1 MSVQIYNILMNHK
14 VYFAVF
20 GYICAVMYL
29 RRISVSDFKNIRGAQ
44 LEFSRKVNCISGNN
58 GEGKTNLLDAIYY
71 LSMTK
76 SFFSSTDAYT
86 FRFGEDAAALN
97 GSYVLDDET
106 EDTISIGLKREG
118 EKTVKKNAKVYKRI
132 SEHIGRYPIV
142 MVSPADTV
150 LVNGSGEERR
160 KFLTLILSQIDKEYL
175 KRMQSYNQLL
185 LQRNKLLKMPSISW
199 ELMDTLDFQMSVHA
213 DYIFRKRYEMCGMLL
228 EKATGYYAALSGS
241 KEAVSMEYI
250 SDLREGPLDEL
261 LAGCREKDSILKFT
275 SVGIHKDDIEFTL
288 NGMPLKKCGSQGQQK
303 SFLVALKLAQ
313 FELMKQLHGV
323 APILLLDD
331 VFDKLDMQRVEYLL
345 GLVAGDSF
353 GQIFIS
359 DSNKVRMASIV
370 ERFTN
375 ECRSYEVSAGE
386 FKAL

>member
-1 MSVQIYNILMNHK
+1 MH
-14 VYFAVF
+14 
-20 GYICAVMYL
+20 L
-29 RRISVSDFKNIRGAQ
+29 RRISVNNFKNIREAQ

-86 FRFGEDAAALN
+86 FTFGEDSAALN
-97 GSYVLDDET
+97 GAYLLDDNT
-106 EDTISIGLKREG
+106 EDVISVGMKRDG
-118 EKTVKKNAKVYKRI
+118 EKIVKKNSKVYKRN

-175 KRMQSYNQLL
+175 KMMQQYNQML
-185 LQRNKLLKMPSISW
+185 LQRNKLLKMDSVCW
-199 ELMDTLDFQMSVHA
+199 ELVETIDFRMSLCA
-213 DYIFRKRYEMCGMLL
+213 DYIYRKRCELCRLL
-228 EKATGYYAALSGS
+228 EEKVYSYYAALSS
-241 KEAVSMEYI
+241 SREQVKLEYV
-250 SDLREGPLDEL
+250 SDLHHGTLEDIL
-261 LAGCREKDSILKFT
+261 LQDRQKDTLLKFT
-275 SVGIHKDDIEFTL
+275 SRGIHKDDIEFTL

-303 SFLVALKLAQ
+303 SFL
-313 FELMKQLHGV
+313 
-323 APILLLDD
+323 LLDD

-345 GLVAGDSF
+345 SLVSGDHF

-370 ERFTN
+370 ERFTD
-375 ECRSYEVSAGE
+375 ECVSYEVSEGVYN
-386 FKAL
+386 KL

>member
-1 MSVQIYNILMNHK
+1 
-14 VYFAVF
+14 
-20 GYICAVMYL
+20 MYL
-29 RRISVSDFKNIRGAQ
+29 KRILISDFKNLQDVQ
-44 LEFSRKVNCISGNN
+44 LDFSRKVNCISGNN

-71 LSMTK
+71 LCMTK

-86 FRFGEDAAALN
+86 YTFGKDSAALN
-97 GSYVLDDET
+97 GTYVMDDCT
-106 EDTISIGLKREG
+106 EDSVSIGLKREG
-118 EKTVKKNAKVYKRI
+118 EKIVNKNSKVYKRI

-150 LVNGSGEERR
+150 LINGSGDERR

-185 LQRNKLLKMPSISW
+185 LQRNKLLKMPQVSW
-199 ELMDTLDFQMSVHA
+199 ELMETLDFQLSINA
-213 DYIFRKRYEMCGMLL
+213 DYIYRKRDELCRNLVDRVSS
-228 EKATGYYAALSGS
+228 YYSASSGS
-241 KEAVSMEYI
+241 RETVGMQYV
-250 SDLREGPLDEL
+250 SDLQDGPLDRL
-261 LAGCREKDSILKFT
+261 LENCRDKDSILKFT
-275 SVGIHKDDIEFTL
+275 SVGIHKDEIEFTL

-313 FELMKQLHGV
+313 FDIMKQLHGV

-345 GLVAGDSF
+345 GLVAGDHF

-375 ECRSYEVSAGE
+375 ECRSFEVTGGVYT
-386 FKAL
+386 AL

>member
-1 MSVQIYNILMNHK
+1 
-14 VYFAVF
+14 
-20 GYICAVMYL
+20 MYL
-29 RRISVSDFKNIRGAQ
+29 KRISVNNFKNISETH
-44 LEFSRKVNCISGNN
+44 LDFSRKINCISGNN

-86 FRFGEDAAALN
+86 FMFGEDAAALN
-97 GSYVLDDET
+97 GSYVLDDNT
-106 EDTISIGLKREG
+106 EDTISIGMKREG
-118 EKTVKKNAKVYKRI
+118 EKTVKKNAKAYRRI
-132 SEHIGRYPIV
+132 SEHIGLYPIV

-185 LQRNKLLKMPSISW
+185 VQRNKLLKMPSISW
-199 ELMDTLDFQMSVHA
+199 ELLDTIDFQMSIHA
-213 DYIFRKRYEMCGMLL
+213 DYIFRKREELCLGLL
-228 EKATGYYAALSGS
+228 EKVKGYYASLSGCR
-241 KEAVSMEYI
+241 EEVQMHYV
-250 SDLREGPLDEL
+250 SDLQEGALDEIL
-261 LAGCREKDSILKFT
+261 KNCREKDAFLKFT
-275 SVGIHKDDIEFTL
+275 SAGVHKDDIEFSL

-313 FELMKQLHGV
+313 FDIMKDLHGV

-345 GLVAGDSF
+345 SLVAGDHF

-359 DSNKVRMASIV
+359 DSNKVRMDSIV
-370 ERFTN
+370 GRFTN
-375 ECRSYEVSAGE
+375 ECRSFEVASGIY
-386 FKAL
+386 KTL

>member
-1 MSVQIYNILMNHK
+1 MHLK
-14 VYFAVF
+14 
-20 GYICAVMYL
+20 
-29 RRISVSDFKNIRGAQ
+29 RISINNFKNIREAQ

-86 FRFGEDAAALN
+86 FTFGQDAAALN
-97 GSYVLDDET
+97 GAYLLDDCT
-106 EDTISIGLKREG
+106 EDVISVGMKKDG
-118 EKTVKKNAKVYKRI
+118 EKVVKKNSKVYKRI

-175 KRMQSYNQLL
+175 KMMQQYNQML
-185 LQRNKLLKMPSISW
+185 LQRNKLLKEDYVCW
-199 ELMDTLDFQMSVHA
+199 ELVETIDFRMSICA
-213 DYIFRKRYEMCGMLL
+213 DYIYKKRCELCELL
-228 EKATGYYAALSGS
+228 QEKVYSYYAALSSS
-241 KEAVSMEYI
+241 KEQVKLEYI
-250 SDLREGPLDEL
+250 SDLHNGSLEEIFNKNRD
-261 LAGCREKDSILKFT
+261 KDSILKFT
-275 SVGIHKDDIEFTL
+275 SQGIHKDDIEFTL
-288 NGMPLKKCGSQGQQK
+288 NEMPLKKCGSQGQQK

-313 FELMKQLHGV
+313 FDIMKQLHGV
-323 APILLLDD
+323 TPILLLDD

-345 GLVAGDSF
+345 SLVSGDSF

-370 ERFTN
+370 ERFTD
-375 ECRSYEVSAGE
+375 ECVSYEVSEGIYR
-386 FKAL
+386 KI

>member
-1 MSVQIYNILMNHK
+1 
-14 VYFAVF
+14 
-20 GYICAVMYL
+20 MYL
-29 RRISVSDFKNIRGAQ
+29 KKISISKFKNILEAH
-44 LEFSRKVNCISGNN
+44 LEFSRKINCISGNN
-58 GEGKTNLLDAIYY
+58 GEGKTNLLDAIHY

-86 FRFGEDAAALN
+86 FTFGEDAAALN
-97 GSYVLDDET
+97 GTYVLDDNT
-106 EDTISIGLKREG
+106 EDSISIGIRREG
-118 EKTVKKNAKVYKRI
+118 EKIVKKNAKVYKRI
-132 SEHIGRYPIV
+132 SEHIGQYPIV

-185 LQRNKLLKMPSISW
+185 MQRNKLLKMPSISW
-199 ELMDTLDFQMSVHA
+199 ELLDAIDFQMSVHA
-213 DYIFRKRYEMCGMLL
+213 DYIFRKRDELCASLL
-228 EKATGYYAALSGS
+228 GNVKSYYAALSGS
-241 KEAVSMEYI
+241 REEVSMEYV
-250 SDLREGPLDEL
+250 SDLKEGPLEEL
-261 LAGCREKDSILKFT
+261 MRDSREKDAMLKFT
-275 SVGIHKDDIEFTL
+275 SVGIHKDDIEFSL
-288 NGMPLKKCGSQGQQK
+288 NGMPFKKCGSQGQQK

-313 FELMKQLHGV
+313 FDIMKRLHGV
-323 APILLLDD
+323 APVLLLDD

-345 GLVAGDSF
+345 SLVAGEHF

-375 ECRSYEVSAGE
+375 ECRSFEVSAGVYNM
-386 FKAL
+386 L

>member
-1 MSVQIYNILMNHK
+1 
-14 VYFAVF
+14 
-20 GYICAVMYL
+20 MYL
-29 RRISVSDFKNIRGAQ
+29 KRILILNYKNIQEAA
-44 LEFSRKVNCISGNN
+44 LEFSRKINCISGNN
-58 GEGKTNLLDAIYY
+58 GTGKTNLLDAIYY

-86 FRFGEDAAALN
+86 FRFGEDVAAVN
-97 GSYVLDDET
+97 GSYVLDDNT
-106 EDTISIGLKREG
+106 EDSISIGLKRDG
-118 EKTVKKNAKVYKRI
+118 EKTVKRNSKVYKRI
-132 SEHIGRYPIV
+132 SEHIGLYPIV

-160 KFLTLILSQIDKEYL
+160 RFLTLILSQIDKEYL

-185 LQRNKLLKMPSISW
+185 TQRNKLLKMQNLSG
-199 ELMDTLDFQMSVHA
+199 ELLETIDFQMSVHA
-213 DYIFRKRYEMCGMLL
+213 DYIYRKRDELCRVLVDRVGVYYSELSGCKENVGLEYVSDLQEGSLVSLL
-228 EKATGYYAALSGS
+228 ENC
-241 KEAVSMEYI
+241 KERDYF
-250 SDLREGPLDEL
+250 
-261 LAGCREKDSILKFT
+261 LKFT
-275 SVGIHKDDIEFTL
+275 SRGIHKDDMDFTL

-313 FELMKQLHGV
+313 FEIMKDQHGT

-345 GLVAGDSF
+345 GLVASDAF

-370 ERFTN
+370 GRFTD
-375 ECRSYEVSAGE
+375 ECSSFGVIDGVYN
-386 FKAL
+386 KL

>member
-1 MSVQIYNILMNHK
+1 
-14 VYFAVF
+14 
-20 GYICAVMYL
+20 MYL
-29 RRISVSDFKNIRGAQ
+29 KRISVNNFKNISETH
-44 LEFSRKVNCISGNN
+44 LDFSRKINCISGNN

-97 GSYVLDDET
+97 GSYVLDDNT
-106 EDTISIGLKREG
+106 EDSISIGVKREG
-118 EKTVKKNAKVYKRI
+118 EKTVKKNAKAYKRI
-132 SEHIGRYPIV
+132 SEHIGLYPIV

-185 LQRNKLLKMPSISW
+185 MQRNKLLKMPSISW
-199 ELMDTLDFQMSVHA
+199 ELLDTIDFQMSVHA
-213 DYIFRKRYEMCGMLL
+213 DYIFRKRGELCNGLL
-228 EKATGYYAALSGS
+228 EKVKGYYAALSGC
-241 KEAVSMEYI
+241 KEEVQMRYI
-250 SDLREGPLDEL
+250 SDLQEGTLDEL
-261 LAGCREKDSILKFT
+261 LKSCREKDSFLKFT
-275 SVGIHKDDIEFTL
+275 SAGVHKDDIEFSL
-288 NGMPLKKCGSQGQQK
+288 NRMPLKKCGSQGQQK

-313 FELMKQLHGV
+313 FDIMKDLHDV

-345 GLVAGDSF
+345 SLVAGDHF

-375 ECRSYEVSAGE
+375 ECRSFEVSGGIY
-386 FKAL
+386 KTL

>member
-1 MSVQIYNILMNHK
+1 MNLK
-14 VYFAVF
+14 
-20 GYICAVMYL
+20 
-29 RRISVSDFKNIRGAQ
+29 RISVNNFKNIGDAQ
-44 LEFSRKVNCISGNN
+44 LEFSRKINCISGNN

-86 FRFGEDAAALN
+86 FKFGENAAALN
-97 GSYVLDDET
+97 GTYVLDDNT
-106 EDTISIGLKREG
+106 EDVISLGVKKDG
-118 EKTVKKNAKVYKRI
+118 EKIVKKNSKVYKRI

-175 KRMQSYNQLL
+175 KMMQQYNQML
-185 LQRNKLLKMPSISW
+185 LQRNKLLKEDQICW
-199 ELMDTLDFQMSVHA
+199 ELVETIDFRMSICA
-213 DYIFRKRYEMCGMLL
+213 DYIYRKRCELCRLL
-228 EKATGYYAALSGS
+228 EDKVYSYYASLSSG
-241 KEAVSMEYI
+241 KEQVKLQYI
-250 SDLREGPLDEL
+250 SDLHGGNLEGL
-261 LAGCREKDSILKFT
+261 LFEDRNKDAALKFT
-275 SVGIHKDDIEFTL
+275 SRGVHKDDIEFTL
-288 NGMPLKKCGSQGQQK
+288 NDMPLKKCGSQGQQK
-303 SFLVALKLAQ
+303 SFLIALKLAQ
-313 FELMKQLHGV
+313 FDIMKQLHGV

-345 GLVAGDSF
+345 SLVAGDHF

-375 ECRSYEVSAGE
+375 ECRSYEVISGNYTS
-386 FKAL
+386 L

>member
-1 MSVQIYNILMNHK
+1 
-14 VYFAVF
+14 
-20 GYICAVMYL
+20 MYL
-29 RRISVSDFKNIRGAQ
+29 RRISATNFKNIREAH
-44 LEFSRKVNCISGNN
+44 LEFSRKINCISGNN

-86 FRFGEDAAALN
+86 FMFGEDAAAIN
-97 GSYVLDDET
+97 GSYVLDDNT
-106 EDTISIGLKREG
+106 EDSISIGMKREG
-118 EKTVKKNAKVYKRI
+118 EKVVKKNAKVYKRI

-199 ELMDTLDFQMSVHA
+199 ELLDTIDFQMSVHA
-213 DYIFRKRYEMCGMLL
+213 DYIFRKRSELCESLV
-228 EKATGYYAALSGS
+228 ERVKGYYSALSGS
-241 KEAVSMEYI
+241 KEQVQLQYV
-250 SDLREGPLDEL
+250 SDLQQGALDEL
-261 LAGCREKDSILKFT
+261 LKECREKDSFLKFT
-275 SVGIHKDDIEFTL
+275 SAGIHKDEIEFTL

-313 FELMKQLHGV
+313 FDIMKQLHGV

-345 GLVAGDSF
+345 SLVAGEAF

-359 DSNKVRMASIV
+359 DSNKVRMATIV
-370 ERFTN
+370 ERFTS
-375 ECRSYEVSAGE
+375 ECRSYSVTEGVYTS
-386 FKAL
+386 L

>member
-1 MSVQIYNILMNHK
+1 MNLK
-14 VYFAVF
+14 
-20 GYICAVMYL
+20 
-29 RRISVSDFKNIRGAQ
+29 RISVNNFKNIGDAQ
-44 LEFSRKVNCISGNN
+44 LEFSRKINCISGNN

-86 FRFGEDAAALN
+86 FKFGENAAALN
-97 GSYVLDDET
+97 GTYVLDDNT
-106 EDTISIGLKREG
+106 EDVISVGVKKDG
-118 EKTVKKNAKVYKRI
+118 EKIVKKNSKIYKRI

-175 KRMQSYNQLL
+175 KMMQQYNQML
-185 LQRNKLLKMPSISW
+185 LQRNKLLKEDQICW
-199 ELMDTLDFQMSVHA
+199 ELVETIDFRMSICA
-213 DYIFRKRYEMCGMLL
+213 DYIYRKRCELCRLL
-228 EKATGYYAALSGS
+228 EDKVYSYYASLSSG
-241 KEAVSMEYI
+241 KEQVKLQYI
-250 SDLREGPLDEL
+250 SDLHGGNLEGL
-261 LAGCREKDSILKFT
+261 LFEDRNKDAALKFT
-275 SVGIHKDDIEFTL
+275 SRGVHKDDIEFTL
-288 NGMPLKKCGSQGQQK
+288 NDMPLKKCGSQGQQK
-303 SFLVALKLAQ
+303 SFLIALKLAQ
-313 FELMKQLHGV
+313 FDIMKQLHGV

-345 GLVAGDSF
+345 SLVAGDHF

-375 ECRSYEVSAGE
+375 ECRSYEVISGNYTS
-386 FKAL
+386 L

>member
-1 MSVQIYNILMNHK
+1 
-14 VYFAVF
+14 
-20 GYICAVMYL
+20 MYL
-29 RRISVSDFKNIRGAQ
+29 KRILISNFKNIEEAHF
-44 LEFSRKVNCISGNN
+44 EFSRKINCISGNN

-86 FRFGEDAAALN
+86 FKFGEDAAAVN
-97 GSYVLDDET
+97 GSYVNDDCT
-106 EDTISIGLKREG
+106 EDSISIGIKREG
-118 EKTVKKNAKVYKRI
+118 EKVVKKNAKVYKRI
-132 SEHIGRYPIV
+132 AEHIGQFPIV

-185 LQRNKLLKMPSISW
+185 LQRNKLLKMLNLSG
-199 ELMDTLDFQMSVHA
+199 ELLETIDFQMSVHA
-213 DYIFRKRYEMCGMLL
+213 DYIYRKRDELCRNLV
-228 EKATGYYAALSGS
+228 ERVKDYYSALSGS
-241 KEAVSMEYI
+241 KEEISLEYM
-250 SDLREGPLDEL
+250 SDLQEGSLETL
-261 LAGCREKDSILKFT
+261 LESNREKDFFLKFT
-275 SVGIHKDDIEFTL
+275 SVGIHKDDIEFSM

-313 FELMKQLHGV
+313 FEIMKNLHGT

-345 GLVAGDSF
+345 QLVASDAF

-359 DSNKVRMASIV
+359 DSNKVRMANIV
-370 ERFTN
+370 GRFTS
-375 ECRSYEVSAGE
+375 ECSSFEVTNGVYS
-386 FKAL
+386 KL

>member
-1 MSVQIYNILMNHK
+1 MHLK
-14 VYFAVF
+14 
-20 GYICAVMYL
+20 
-29 RRISVSDFKNIRGAQ
+29 RISVNNFKNIGDAQ
-44 LEFSRKVNCISGNN
+44 LEFSRKINCISGNN

-86 FRFGEDAAALN
+86 FKFGENAAALN
-97 GSYVLDDET
+97 GTYVLDDNT
-106 EDTISIGLKREG
+106 EDVISVGVKKDG
-118 EKTVKKNAKVYKRI
+118 EKIVKKNSKVYKRI

-150 LVNGSGEERR
+150 LVNSSGEERR

-175 KRMQSYNQLL
+175 KMMQQYNQML
-185 LQRNKLLKMPSISW
+185 LQRNKLLKEDQICW
-199 ELMDTLDFQMSVHA
+199 ELVETIDFRMSICA
-213 DYIFRKRYEMCGMLL
+213 DYIYRKRCELCRLL
-228 EKATGYYAALSGS
+228 EDKVYSYYASLSSG
-241 KEAVSMEYI
+241 KEQVKLQYI
-250 SDLREGPLDEL
+250 SDLHGGNLEGL
-261 LAGCREKDSILKFT
+261 LFEDRNKDAALKFT
-275 SVGIHKDDIEFTL
+275 SRGVHKDDIEFTL
-288 NGMPLKKCGSQGQQK
+288 NDMPLKKCGSQGQQK
-303 SFLVALKLAQ
+303 SFLIALKLAQ
-313 FELMKQLHGV
+313 FDIMKQLHGV

-345 GLVAGDSF
+345 SLVAGDHF

-375 ECRSYEVSAGE
+375 ECRSYEVISGNYTS
-386 FKAL
+386 L

>member
-1 MSVQIYNILMNHK
+1 MHLK
-14 VYFAVF
+14 
-20 GYICAVMYL
+20 
-29 RRISVSDFKNIRGAQ
+29 RISVNNFKNIREGQ

-76 SFFSSTDAYT
+76 SFFSSTDTYT
-86 FRFGEDAAALN
+86 FTFGQDAAALN
-97 GSYVLDDET
+97 GAYLLDDNT
-106 EDTISIGLKREG
+106 EDVISVGMKRDG
-118 EKTVKKNAKVYKRI
+118 EKIVKKNSKVYKRI

-175 KRMQSYNQLL
+175 KMMQQYNQML
-185 LQRNKLLKMPSISW
+185 LQRNKLLKEDYVCW
-199 ELMDTLDFQMSVHA
+199 ELVETIDFRMSICA
-213 DYIFRKRYEMCGMLL
+213 DYIYRKRCELCRLL
-228 EKATGYYAALSGS
+228 EEKVYNYYAALSSS
-241 KEAVSMEYI
+241 KERVKLEYI
-250 SDLREGPLDEL
+250 SDLHEGSLEDIL
-261 LAGCREKDSILKFT
+261 NRNRDKDSILKFT
-275 SVGIHKDDIEFTL
+275 SSGIHKDDIEFTL
-288 NGMPLKKCGSQGQQK
+288 NDMPLKKCGSQGQQK

-313 FELMKQLHGV
+313 FDIMKELHGV
-323 APILLLDD
+323 SPILLLDD

-345 GLVAGDSF
+345 SLVSGDSF

-370 ERFTN
+370 ERFTD
-375 ECRSYEVSAGE
+375 ECISYEVSDGVYR
-386 FKAL
+386 KI

>member
-1 MSVQIYNILMNHK
+1 MHLK
-14 VYFAVF
+14 
-20 GYICAVMYL
+20 
-29 RRISVSDFKNIRGAQ
+29 RISVNNFKNIREAQ

-86 FRFGEDAAALN
+86 FTFGEDSAALN
-97 GSYVLDDET
+97 GAYLLDDNT
-106 EDTISIGLKREG
+106 EDVISVGMKKDG
-118 EKTVKKNAKVYKRI
+118 EKIVKKNSKVYKRI

-175 KRMQSYNQLL
+175 KMMQQYNQML
-185 LQRNKLLKMPSISW
+185 LQRNKLLKEDYVCW
-199 ELMDTLDFQMSVHA
+199 ELVETIDFRMSICA
-213 DYIFRKRYEMCGMLL
+213 DYIYKKRCELCRLL
-228 EKATGYYAALSGS
+228 EEKVYSYYAALSSS
-241 KEAVSMEYI
+241 KESVKLEYI
-250 SDLREGPLDEL
+250 SDLHNGSLEEILNKNRD
-261 LAGCREKDSILKFT
+261 KDSILKFT
-275 SVGIHKDDIEFTL
+275 SQGVHKDDIDFTL
-288 NGMPLKKCGSQGQQK
+288 NDMPLKKCGSQGQQK

-313 FELMKQLHGV
+313 FDIMKELHGV
-323 APILLLDD
+323 TPILLLDD

-345 GLVAGDSF
+345 SLVSGDSF

-370 ERFTN
+370 ERFTD
-375 ECRSYEVSAGE
+375 ECVSYEVSEGVYR
-386 FKAL
+386 KI

>member
-1 MSVQIYNILMNHK
+1 MHLK
-14 VYFAVF
+14 
-20 GYICAVMYL
+20 
-29 RRISVSDFKNIRGAQ
+29 RISVNNFKNIREAQ

-86 FRFGEDAAALN
+86 FTFGEDAAALN
-97 GSYVLDDET
+97 GAYLLDDCT
-106 EDTISIGLKREG
+106 EDVISVGMKKEG
-118 EKTVKKNAKVYKRI
+118 EKVVKKNSKVYKRI

-175 KRMQSYNQLL
+175 KMMQQYNQML
-185 LQRNKLLKMPSISW
+185 LQRNKLLKEDYVCW
-199 ELMDTLDFQMSVHA
+199 ELVETIDFRMSICA
-213 DYIFRKRYEMCGMLL
+213 DYIYKKRCELCRLL
-228 EKATGYYAALSGS
+228 EEKVYSYYAALSSS
-241 KEAVSMEYI
+241 KEHVKLEYI
-250 SDLREGPLDEL
+250 SDLHNGSLEEILNKNRD
-261 LAGCREKDSILKFT
+261 KDSILKFT
-275 SVGIHKDDIEFTL
+275 SQGVHKDDIDFTL
-288 NGMPLKKCGSQGQQK
+288 NDMPLKKCGSQGQQK

-313 FELMKQLHGV
+313 FDIMKELHGV
-323 APILLLDD
+323 TPILLLDD

-345 GLVAGDSF
+345 SLVSGDSF

-370 ERFTN
+370 ERFTD
-375 ECRSYEVSAGE
+375 ECVSYEVSEGVYR
-386 FKAL
+386 KI

>member
-1 MSVQIYNILMNHK
+1 MNLK
-14 VYFAVF
+14 
-20 GYICAVMYL
+20 
-29 RRISVSDFKNIRGAQ
+29 RISVNNFKNIGDAQ
-44 LEFSRKVNCISGNN
+44 LEFSRKINCISGNN

-86 FRFGEDAAALN
+86 FKFGENAAALN
-97 GSYVLDDET
+97 GTYVLDDNT
-106 EDTISIGLKREG
+106 EDVISVGVKKDG
-118 EKTVKKNAKVYKRI
+118 EKIVKKNSKVYKRI

-175 KRMQSYNQLL
+175 KMMQQYNQML
-185 LQRNKLLKMPSISW
+185 LQRNKLLKEDQICW
-199 ELMDTLDFQMSVHA
+199 ELVETIDFRMSICA
-213 DYIFRKRYEMCGMLL
+213 DYIYRKRCELCMLL
-228 EKATGYYAALSGS
+228 EDKVYSYYASLSSG
-241 KEAVSMEYI
+241 KEQVKLQYI
-250 SDLREGPLDEL
+250 SDLHGGNLEGL
-261 LAGCREKDSILKFT
+261 LFEDRNKDAALKFT
-275 SVGIHKDDIEFTL
+275 SRGVHKDDIEFTL
-288 NGMPLKKCGSQGQQK
+288 NDMPLKKCGSQGQQK
-303 SFLVALKLAQ
+303 SFLIALKLAQ
-313 FELMKQLHGV
+313 FDIMKQLHGV

-345 GLVAGDSF
+345 SLVAGDHF

-375 ECRSYEVSAGE
+375 ECRSYEVISGNYTS
-386 FKAL
+386 L

>member
-1 MSVQIYNILMNHK
+1 MHLK
-14 VYFAVF
+14 
-20 GYICAVMYL
+20 
-29 RRISVSDFKNIRGAQ
+29 RISVNNFKNIREAQ

-86 FRFGEDAAALN
+86 FTFGEDASALN
-97 GSYVLDDET
+97 GAYLLDDNT
-106 EDTISIGLKREG
+106 EDVISVGMKREG
-118 EKTVKKNAKVYKRI
+118 EKIVKKNSKVYKRI

-175 KRMQSYNQLL
+175 KMMQQYNQLL
-185 LQRNKLLKMPSISW
+185 LQRNKLLKEDHVCW
-199 ELMDTLDFQMSVHA
+199 ELVETIDFRMSICA
-213 DYIFRKRYEMCGMLL
+213 DYIYNKRCGLCRLL
-228 EKATGYYAALSGS
+228 EEKVYSYYAALSS
-241 KEAVSMEYI
+241 SRENVRLEYI
-250 SDLREGPLDEL
+250 SDLHNGSLEEILNRNRD
-261 LAGCREKDSILKFT
+261 KDSILKFT
-275 SVGIHKDDIEFTL
+275 SSGIHKDDIEFTL
-288 NGMPLKKCGSQGQQK
+288 NEMPLKKCGSQGQQK

-313 FELMKQLHGV
+313 FDIMKELHGV
-323 APILLLDD
+323 TPILLLDD

-345 GLVAGDSF
+345 SLVSGDSF

-370 ERFTN
+370 ERFTD
-375 ECRSYEVSAGE
+375 ECVSYEVSEGVYR
-386 FKAL
+386 KI

>member
-1 MSVQIYNILMNHK
+1 MNLK
-14 VYFAVF
+14 
-20 GYICAVMYL
+20 
-29 RRISVSDFKNIRGAQ
+29 RISVNNFKNIGDAQ
-44 LEFSRKVNCISGNN
+44 LEFSRKINCISGNN

-86 FRFGEDAAALN
+86 FKFGENAAALN
-97 GSYVLDDET
+97 GTYVLDDNT
-106 EDTISIGLKREG
+106 EDVISVGVKKDG
-118 EKTVKKNAKVYKRI
+118 EKIVKKNSKVYKRI

-175 KRMQSYNQLL
+175 KMMQQYNQML
-185 LQRNKLLKMPSISW
+185 LQRNKLLKEDQICW
-199 ELMDTLDFQMSVHA
+199 ELVETIDFRMSICA
-213 DYIFRKRYEMCGMLL
+213 DYIYRKRCELCRLL
-228 EKATGYYAALSGS
+228 EDKVYSYYASLSSG
-241 KEAVSMEYI
+241 KEQVKLQYI
-250 SDLREGPLDEL
+250 SDLHGGDLEGL
-261 LAGCREKDSILKFT
+261 LFEDRNKDAALKFT
-275 SVGIHKDDIEFTL
+275 SRGVHKDDIEFSL
-288 NGMPLKKCGSQGQQK
+288 NDMPLKKCGSQGQQK
-303 SFLVALKLAQ
+303 SFLIALKLAQ
-313 FELMKQLHGV
+313 FDIMKQLHGV

-345 GLVAGDSF
+345 SLVAGNHF

-375 ECRSYEVSAGE
+375 ECRSYEVISGNYTS
-386 FKAL
+386 L

>member
-1 MSVQIYNILMNHK
+1 MYI
-14 VYFAVF
+14 FAF
-20 GYICAVMYL
+20 MYL
-29 RRISVSDFKNIRGAQ
+29 KRILISNYKNIEEAA
-44 LEFSRKVNCISGNN
+44 LEFSWKINCISGNN
-58 GEGKTNLLDAIYY
+58 GTGKTNLLDAIYY

-86 FRFGEDAAALN
+86 FRFGEDAAAVN
-97 GSYVLDDET
+97 GSYVMDDNT
-106 EDTISIGLKREG
+106 EDSISIGVKRDG
-118 EKTVKKNAKVYKRI
+118 EKTVKKNSKVYKRI
-132 SEHIGRYPIV
+132 SDHIGLYPIV

-185 LQRNKLLKMPSISW
+185 LQRNKLLKMQNLSG
-199 ELMDTLDFQMSVHA
+199 ELLETIDFQMSVHA
-213 DYIFRKRYEMCGMLL
+213 DYIYRKRDELCSVLVERVGV
-228 EKATGYYAALSGS
+228 YYSELSGS
-241 KEAVSMEYI
+241 KESVGLQYI
-250 SDLREGPLDEL
+250 SDLQEGSLDSL
-261 LAGCREKDSILKFT
+261 LENCRERDHFLKFT
-275 SVGIHKDDIEFTL
+275 SVGIHKDDIDFTL

-313 FELMKQLHGV
+313 FEIMKNLHGT

-345 GLVAGDSF
+345 GLVASDAF

-370 ERFTN
+370 ERFTD
-375 ECRSYEVSAGE
+375 ECSSFEVTDGVYS
-386 FKAL
+386 KL

>member
-1 MSVQIYNILMNHK
+1 
-14 VYFAVF
+14 
-20 GYICAVMYL
+20 MYL
-29 RRISVSDFKNIRGAQ
+29 RRISVSNFKNIGDAQ
-44 LEFSRKVNCISGNN
+44 LEFSRKINCISGNN

-86 FRFGEDAAALN
+86 FMFGEDAAALN
-97 GSYVLDDET
+97 GSYVLDDDT
-106 EDTISIGLKREG
+106 EDVISIGVKREG
-118 EKTVKKNAKVYKRI
+118 EKIVKKNAKVYKRI

-160 KFLTLILSQIDKEYL
+160 KFLTLILSQTDKEYL

-185 LQRNKLLKMPSISW
+185 LQRNKLLKMPQISW
-199 ELMDTLDFQMSVHA
+199 ELMDTIDFQMSLHA
-213 DYIFRKRYEMCGMLL
+213 DYIYTQRDRLCGMLL
-228 EKATGYYAALSGS
+228 EKAIGYYSALSGS
-241 KEAVSMEYI
+241 KEDVSMEYV
-250 SDLREGPLDEL
+250 SDLRAGALDTL
-261 LAGCREKDSILKFT
+261 LKECREKDSFLKFT
-275 SVGIHKDDIEFTL
+275 SVGIHKDDIEFIL

-313 FELMKQLHGV
+313 FELMKQATGA

-370 ERFTN
+370 ERFTD
-375 ECRSYEVSAGE
+375 ECRSFEVAAGCYRS
-386 FKAL
+386 L

>member
-1 MSVQIYNILMNHK
+1 
-14 VYFAVF
+14 
-20 GYICAVMYL
+20 MYL
-29 RRISVSDFKNIRGAQ
+29 KRILISNFKNIAQAQ
-44 LEFSRKVNCISGNN
+44 LEFSKKINCISGNN

-86 FRFGEDAAALN
+86 FTFGKDDTALN
-97 GSYVLDDET
+97 GSYVNDDNT
-106 EDTISIGLKREG
+106 EDSISIGIKREG
-118 EKTVKKNAKVYKRI
+118 EKVVKKNAKVYKRI
-132 SEHIGRYPIV
+132 AEHIGQFPIV

-185 LQRNKLLKMPSISW
+185 LQRNKLLKMQNLYG
-199 ELMDTLDFQMSVHA
+199 ELLETIDFQMSVHA
-213 DYIFRKRYEMCGMLL
+213 DYIYRKRDELCRNLV
-228 EKATGYYAALSGS
+228 ERVKEYYSALSGN
-241 KEAVSMEYI
+241 KEEIELRYI
-250 SDLREGPLDEL
+250 SDLQENTLEQL
-261 LAGCREKDSILKFT
+261 LAENRERDCFLKFT
-275 SVGIHKDDIEFTL
+275 SVGVHKDDVDFTL

-313 FELMKQLHGV
+313 FEIMKQLHGV

-345 GLVAGDSF
+345 GLVAGDYF

-370 ERFTN
+370 NRFTS
-375 ECRSYEVSAGE
+375 ECCSYEVCGGE
-386 FKAL
+386 YVQI

>member
-1 MSVQIYNILMNHK
+1 
-14 VYFAVF
+14 
-20 GYICAVMYL
+20 MYL
-29 RRISVSDFKNIRGAQ
+29 KRILISNFKNIEEAQ
-44 LEFSRKVNCISGNN
+44 LEFSRKINCISGNN

-86 FRFGEDAAALN
+86 FKFGEDATAVN
-97 GSYVLDDET
+97 GSYVNDDNT
-106 EDTISIGLKREG
+106 EDSISIGVKREG
-118 EKTVKKNAKVYKRI
+118 EKVVKKNAKVYKRI
-132 SEHIGRYPIV
+132 AEHIGQFPIV

-185 LQRNKLLKMPSISW
+185 LQRNKLLKMQNLSG
-199 ELMDTLDFQMSVHA
+199 ELLETIDFQMSVHA
-213 DYIFRKRYEMCGMLL
+213 DYIYRKRDELCKSLI
-228 EKATGYYAALSGS
+228 ERVKGYYSALSGS
-241 KEAVSMEYI
+241 KEVIALEYI
-250 SDLREGPLDEL
+250 SDLQECSLDKLLEANRERD
-261 LAGCREKDSILKFT
+261 CFLKFT
-275 SVGIHKDDIEFTL
+275 SVGIHKDDIEFSM

-313 FELMKQLHGV
+313 FEIMKTLHGT

-345 GLVAGDSF
+345 QLVASDAF

-359 DSNKVRMASIV
+359 DSNKVRMANIV
-370 ERFTN
+370 ERFTS
-375 ECRSYEVSAGE
+375 ECSSFEVTNGVYS
-386 FKAL
+386 KL

>member
-1 MSVQIYNILMNHK
+1 M
-14 VYFAVF
+14 F
-20 GYICAVMYL
+20 L
-29 RRISVSDFKNIRGAQ
+29 RRILVSDFKNIREAQ
-44 LEFSRKVNCISGNN
+44 LEFSRKINCISGNN

-86 FRFGEDAAALN
+86 FTFGEDAAAVN
-97 GSYVLDDET
+97 GTYVLDDNT
-106 EDTISIGLKREG
+106 EDSISIGLKRDG

-150 LVNGSGEERR
+150 LVNGAGEERR

-185 LQRNKLLKMPSISW
+185 LQRNKLLKMPSVSW
-199 ELMDTLDFQMSVHA
+199 ELLETLDLQLSLNA
-213 DYIFRKRYEMCGMLL
+213 DYIYRKRDELCRNLIG
-228 EKATGYYAALSGS
+228 KVCGYYAALSGS
-241 KEAVSMEYI
+241 KEIIGLQYV
-250 SDLREGPLDEL
+250 SDLQEGPLDTL
-261 LAGCREKDSILKFT
+261 LENCREKDALLKFT
-275 SVGIHKDDIEFTL
+275 SVGIHKDEIEFTL
-288 NGMPLKKCGSQGQQK
+288 NGMPLKRCGSQGQQK

-313 FELMKQLHGV
+313 FEIMKELHGV

-345 GLVAGDSF
+345 GLVSGDSF

-370 ERFTN
+370 ERFTD
-375 ECRSYEVSAGE
+375 ECRSFEVSGGVYST
-386 FKAL
+386 L